1 MEGTMK
7 RVLAATLID
16 IAVAA
21 ALAAAWFLQT
31 GSVHAPGDERISI
44 VEARGKA
51 SEMHRV

>member
-1 MEGTMK
+1 MK

-21 ALAAAWFLQT
+21 VLTASSFLQAV
-31 GSVHAPGDERISI
+31 SVHASGDERISI
-44 VEARGKA
+44 VEAWGRS